1 MQREEI
7 FFFGEKKYI
16 EMYFSRE
23 HVRRIVTGNSR
34 IKRNKKINEIHI
46 YFLKTINVI
55 YFKFGKV
62 EMKKKRE
69 LLVTDD
75 AIFVHRTNPRGFF
88 FYLSPRV
95 CREAPGSAIFPFN
108 LSHLLKFFLFDYL

>member
-88 FYLSPRV
+88 FLPVASCVSGGSRFRHLSV
-95 CREAPGSAIFPFN
+95 
-108 LSHLLKFFLFDYL
+108 